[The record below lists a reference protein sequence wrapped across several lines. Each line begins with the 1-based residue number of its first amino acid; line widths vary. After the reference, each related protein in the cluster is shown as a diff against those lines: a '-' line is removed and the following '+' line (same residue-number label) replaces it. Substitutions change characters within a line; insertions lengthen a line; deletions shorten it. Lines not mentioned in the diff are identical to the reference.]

1 MSFAGLLFGLI
12 VNDMSLDPPESAAL
26 ICRAARNLE
35 SGGPAVMT
43 IKLPSLRVHAHI
55 REATKVLEQAYDVM
69 DVRHLFHNRQKVTA
83 FLVRRDIIADGW
95 QRHLVKRPR

>member
-1 MSFAGLLFGLI
+1 MSFAGGPFGLI

-26 ICRAARNLE
+26 MCRAARNLE

-55 REATKVLEQAYDVM
+55 RDATRILQHAYEFM
-69 DVRHLFHNRQKVTA
+69 DVRHLFHNRQEVTA
-83 FLVRRDIIADGW
+83 HLIRRDTIADGW
-95 QRHLVKRPR
+95 QRHLVTRRL